1 MLMALVGAE
10 EKLFDGDLDAL
21 ENALGGELP
30 AEFRRLY
37 LSSNGGCIDDAQG
50 GNDLLLA
57 GFVPIKHGRIPIDRA
72 YKELVEDCPELKGKM
87 PFAFDEGGN
96 YFLLTLLGKEQGQV
110 GLWIMDTDEYHVV
123 SENFREFLGRLTRHC
138 S

>member
-1 MLMALVGAE
+1 MLMALVDAE

-21 ENALGGELP
+21 ENALGSELP

-87 PFAFDEGGN
+87 PFAFDEGGII
-96 YFLLTLLGKEQGQV
+96 FCLLCWEKNRGRSAC
-110 GLWIMDTDEYHVV
+110 GLWIPRNIMWFQKISEIFWVV
-123 SENFREFLGRLTRHC
+123 
-138 S
+138 